1 MFDRFKEVMSKK
13 ELDDDK
19 RDVELERGD
28 FFALFIAMAMTMFPV
43 MIGIFAFFG
52 LIAWLLF
59 R

>member
-28 FFALFIAMAMTMFPV
+28 FLALFIAASMTMFPV